1 MNPQLRRIFTLVVP
15 CATFAVLTLEL
26 CPEARADQ
34 AVVVVGTPP
43 SPPPPP
49 PPPDRFSTPPY
60 VATSPVVAQPP
71 YDDYDNHRVEL
82 YRSPMR
88 LHLGPA
94 GVTTGQSLGMGLGLA
109 ADFGRGSVGFRLS
122 AAWLR
127 GEAGDPAKTS
137 IYDGLSQYTGE
148 VTLDFNKRGPW
159 HPILGVGAGV
169 ARVNRGDT
177 GGTIGIGTAGLRLEY
192 ALAFDDA
199 DVRVGLFGTAV
210 MAGPSDREVRDVRSY
225 ALFGATIG
233 VGF

>member
-1 MNPQLRRIFTLVVP
+1 MNRSVRSVIFRVVP
-15 CATFAVLTLEL
+15 CAAAFALSLQL

-34 AVVVVGTPP
+34 AIVVVGTPP

-49 PPPDRFSTPPY
+49 PERFANPPY
-60 VATSPVVAQPP
+60 IASSPVVTPQPYEDP
-71 YDDYDNHRVEL
+71 ERYTEL

-88 LHLGPA
+88 LHIGPA

-127 GEAGDPAKTS
+127 GEGGDASRTP
-137 IYDGLSQYTGE
+137 IGDGLSQYTGE

-159 HPILGVGAGV
+159 HPVLGVGAGV
-169 ARVNRGDT
+169 ARVSRADS

-199 DVRVGLFGTAV
+199 DVRIGIGGWGV
-210 MAGPSDREVRDVRSY
+210 MAGPSDREVKDVRSY
-225 ALFGATIG
+225 ALLGATLGIG
-233 VGF
+233 F